1 MGVFS
6 YLNKNKALR
15 ESDSEMDNVIDSM
28 FNSKPLYDELK
39 VKCHP
44 DLFMDEEKKGK
55 AQSLFQK
62 LQKSKH
68 NILAMNDLKPEIEAL
83 FRER

>member
-1 MGVFS
+1 MGLFS
-6 YLNKNKALR
+6 FLHNSKITHDSNK
-15 ESDSEMDNVIDSM
+15 EMDNVIDSM

-44 DLFMDEEKKGK
+44 DKYLDQEEREQ
-55 AQSLFQK
+55 AEHLFQE

-68 NILAMNDLKPEIEAL
+68 DIVAMKNLKPKIEAL
-83 FRER
+83 YQDR

>member
-1 MGVFS
+1 MGLFS
-6 YLNKNKALR
+6 FLNKNKALR

-44 DLFMDEEKKGK
+44 DLFMDEEKKEK

-68 NILAMNDLKPEIEAL
+68 KE
-83 FRER
+83 FRLLRIHS